1 MMLQL
6 LVCVCVCVCVCACIT
21 CAILF
26 LFSDGSDF
34 ANLTSRISF
43 SASGQSSCVNVE
55 ILNDNADE
63 MNETFTMELVF
74 NYEPFD
80 IPLDTAVVT
89 IVDTGE

>member
-1 MMLQL
+1 MRT
-6 LVCVCVCVCVCACIT
+6 CIT

-34 ANLTSRISF
+34 ANLTRRISF
-43 SASGQSSCVNVE
+43 SQSGQSSCVDVE